1 MSTASAYALAGQLR
15 PEELVERYAP
25 LVKKIGNHLL
35 GRLPDGVELEDLV
48 QTGLIALLDAARQ
61 YSPAKG
67 ASFETY
73 ASIRVRGAMLDEFRN
88 TDWAPRSV
96 YRKQRQLTAAVRA
109 VENRTGTHA
118 APREVADELGVT
130 LDEYFR
136 MVTTTTAQRMFSLD
150 EADPDAT
157 AEREDTGEPAMDP
170 VAEIESEEFQAAM
183 AEAIRKLPERE
194 ALVMSLY
201 YDEELNLKEI
211 GETLGVSESRV
222 CQIHGQALTRLRARL
237 QDWTAHAD
245 ERLKEQR

>member
-1 MSTASAYALAGQLR
+1 MSSASAYALAGQLR

-35 GRLPDGVELEDLV
+35 GRLPDGVELEDLI

-61 YSPAKG
+61 YCPTKG

-118 APREVADELGVT
+118 RAREIAAELGVP
-130 LDEYFR
+130 LDEYFQ
-136 MVTTTTAQRMFSLD
+136 MVAATTTQRMFSLD

-157 AEREDTGEPAMDP
+157 AREETADEAAVEPSM
-170 VAEIESEEFQAAM
+170 ELESEEFRAAM
-183 AEAIRKLPERE
+183 SEAIGALPERE

-211 GETLGVSESRV
+211 GEALGVSESRV

-237 QDWTAHAD
+237 QNWTAAHHDQGAAG
-245 ERLKEQR
+245 R

>member
-1 MSTASAYALAGQLR
+1 MSAASAYAVAAQLP

-25 LVKKIGNHLL
+25 LVKKIANHLL

-61 YSPAKG
+61 YSAAKG

-73 ASIRVRGAMLDEFRN
+73 AGIRVRGAMLDEFRN

-109 VENRTGTHA
+109 VENRTGAHA
-118 APREVADELGVT
+118 APREIAAELGVG
-130 LDEYFR
+130 LDEYFS
-136 MVTTTTAQRMFSLD
+136 MVAATATQRMFSLEEANPEAGGD
-150 EADPDAT
+150 EAGDGQEPVRDPA
-157 AEREDTGEPAMDP
+157 AEVETQ
-170 VAEIESEEFQAAM
+170 EFQQAM
-183 AEAIRKLPERE
+183 STAISGLPERE
-194 ALVMSLY
+194 ALVMALY

-211 GETLGVSESRV
+211 GEVLGVSESRV

-237 QDWTAHAD
+237 QDFATTGAG
-245 ERLKEQR
+245 R

>member
-1 MSTASAYALAGQLR
+1 MSTASAYALAGGMA
-15 PEELVERYAP
+15 PDELVERYAP
-25 LVKKIGNHLL
+25 LVKRIGNHLL

-61 YSPAKG
+61 YSAAKG

-73 ASIRVRGAMLDEFRN
+73 ASIRIRGAMLDEFRN

-118 APREVADELGVT
+118 APREVAEELGVP
-130 LDEYFR
+130 LEEYFR
-136 MVTTTTAQRMFSLD
+136 MVAATASQRMFSLD
-150 EADPDAT
+150 EADPDS
-157 AEREDTGEPAMDP
+157 AERSDAGEPTIDP
-170 VAEIESEEFQAAM
+170 SSEIESEEFQQAM
-183 AEAIRKLPERE
+183 SQAIRALPERE

-237 QDWTAHAD
+237 QDWMA
-245 ERLKEQR
+245 ERTGA

>member
-1 MSTASAYALAGQLR
+1 MSTASAYACAGQLR
-15 PEELVERYAP
+15 PEELVERHAP
-25 LVKKIGNHLL
+25 LVKRIASHLL

-61 YSPAKG
+61 YSPARG

-109 VENRTGTHA
+109 VENRNGSHA
-118 APREVADELGVT
+118 TPREVAAELGVP
-130 LDEYFR
+130 LEEYFR
-136 MVTTTTAQRMFSLD
+136 MVAATAAQRMFSLEDTSPDPSAED
-150 EADPDAT
+150 EREGDPPSADPSA
-157 AEREDTGEPAMDP
+157 AL
-170 VAEIESEEFQAAM
+170 ESEEFHAAM
-183 AEAIRKLPERE
+183 TGAIGALPERE

-211 GETLGVSESRV
+211 GAVLGVTESRV
-222 CQIHGQALTRLRARL
+222 CQIHGQALVRLRSRL
-237 QDWTAHAD
+237 QDWAGA
-245 ERLKEQR
+245 EVMG

>member
-1 MSTASAYALAGQLR
+1 MSTASAYALAGQMA

-35 GRLPDGVELEDLV
+35 GRLPDGIELEDLV
-48 QTGLIALLDAARQ
+48 QTGLIALLEAARQ
-61 YSPAKG
+61 YSPSKG

-118 APREVADELGVT
+118 SPREIADEMGVP
-130 LDEYFR
+130 LEEYFR
-136 MVTTTTAQRMFSLD
+136 MVAATASQRMFSLE
-150 EADPDAT
+150 EADPEGAAGQDEGGDAVI
-157 AEREDTGEPAMDP
+157 DP
-170 VAEIESEEFQAAM
+170 SAEIESEEFQQAM
-183 AEAIRKLPERE
+183 SEAIRELPERE

-211 GETLGVSESRV
+211 GEALGVSESRV

-237 QDWTAHAD
+237 QDWAA
-245 ERLKEQR
+245 ERSGT

>member
-25 LVKKIGNHLL
+25 LVKRIGNHLL
-35 GRLPDGVELEDLV
+35 GRLPEGVELEDLI

-118 APREVADELGVT
+118 SPREVADELGVH
-130 LDEYFR
+130 LDDYFR
-136 MVTTTTAQRMFSLD
+136 MVAETTTQRMFSLD
-150 EADPDAT
+150 EADPDSVT
-157 AEREDTGEPAMDP
+157 DRDDGGEPVLDP
-170 VAEIESEEFQAAM
+170 ATEMESEEFRTAM
-183 AEAIRKLPERE
+183 AEAIRTLPERE

-237 QDWTAHAD
+237 QEWVAA
-245 ERLKEQR
+245 RAGA

>member
-1 MSTASAYALAGQLR
+1 MSTASAYALAGGMA
-15 PEELVERYAP
+15 PDELVERYAP
-25 LVKKIGNHLL
+25 LVKRIGNHLL

-61 YSPAKG
+61 YSAAKG

-73 ASIRVRGAMLDEFRN
+73 ASIRIRGAMLDEFRN

-118 APREVADELGVT
+118 APREIAEELGVP
-130 LDEYFR
+130 LEEYFR
-136 MVTTTTAQRMFSLD
+136 MVAATASQRMFSLD
-150 EADPDAT
+150 EADPDS
-157 AEREDTGEPAMDP
+157 AERSDAGEPTIDP
-170 VAEIESEEFQAAM
+170 SSEIESEEFQQAM
-183 AEAIRKLPERE
+183 SQAIRALPERE

-237 QDWTAHAD
+237 QDWMA
-245 ERLKEQR
+245 ERTGA

>member
-1 MSTASAYALAGQLR
+1 MSTASAYVLAGQE
-15 PEELVERYAP
+15 PGELVERYAP
-25 LVKKIGNHLL
+25 LVKKIASHLL

-61 YSPAKG
+61 YSASKG

-109 VENRTGTHA
+109 VEGRTGVQAT
-118 APREVADELGVT
+118 PREIADELGVA
-130 LDEYFR
+130 LEEYFR
-136 MVTTTTAQRMFSLD
+136 MVAATTSQRMFSLE
-150 EADPDAT
+150 EADPDLAG
-157 AEREDTGEPAMDP
+157 EDGDEGEPVSDP
-170 VAEIESEEFQAAM
+170 AAEVESEEFHSAM
-183 AEAIRKLPERE
+183 SEAIRQLPERE

-211 GETLGVSESRV
+211 GEVIGVSESRV
-222 CQIHGQALTRLRARL
+222 CQIHGQALVLLRARL
-237 QDWTAHAD
+237 QDFLPVRAGG
-245 ERLKEQR
+245 R

>member
-1 MSTASAYALAGQLR
+1 MSPGRAYAIAGQTP

-25 LVKKIGNHLL
+25 LVKKIGNYLL
-35 GRLPDGVELEDLV
+35 GRLPEGVELQDLV

-61 YSPAKG
+61 YTPSRG
-67 ASFETY
+67 ASFDTY
-73 ASIRVRGAMLDEFRN
+73 ASIRIRGAMLDEFRN

-109 VENRTGTHA
+109 VENRTGQPAGAREIA
-118 APREVADELGVT
+118 AELGVS

-136 MVTTTTAQRMFSLD
+136 MVTTTATQRMRSLD
-150 EADPDAT
+150 DTDAG
-157 AEREDTGEPAMDP
+157 DTGEDDDTREPDNEPSTAL
-170 VAEIESEEFQAAM
+170 ESEEFRSELAA
-183 AEAIRKLPERE
+183 AIRELPQRE

-211 GETLGVSESRV
+211 GATLGVSESRV

-237 QDWTAHAD
+237 GQWHDAASG
-245 ERLKEQR
+245 R